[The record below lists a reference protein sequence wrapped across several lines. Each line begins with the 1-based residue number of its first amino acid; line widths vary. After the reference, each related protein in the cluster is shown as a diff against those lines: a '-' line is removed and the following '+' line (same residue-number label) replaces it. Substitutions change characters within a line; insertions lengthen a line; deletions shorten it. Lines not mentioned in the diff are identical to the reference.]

1 MPNEGTENAGPQVG
15 TRNWDPIIHFKMCQ
29 QPVFCS
35 RESRGTF
42 VLFIMLPS
50 CSRHQAFGAF
60 AHLEFRSSCPRGK
73 MGDDFYC
80 RYYIGHKGKFG
91 HEFMEFEITSDGK
104 LRYANNSNYK
114 NDVMIRK
121 EVYVGQSVIDEVKR
135 IVTDSEVTA
144 EDDNNWPQPDRVG
157 RQELE
162 IKLGK
167 EHISFTVGKLH
178 LFDVRNQILMN
189 VYFKTTFNSARKLD
203 HY

>member
-1 MPNEGTENAGPQVG
+1 MQV
-15 TRNWDPIIHFKMCQ
+15 NWRLEQFN
-29 QPVFCS
+29 CS
-35 RESRGTF
+35 LISFYSNSRVLATF
-42 VLFIMLPS
+42 RLSISIMS
-50 CSRHQAFGAF
+50 
-60 AHLEFRSSCPRGK
+60 
-73 MGDDFYC
+73 DDFYC

-121 EVYVGQSVIDEVKR
+121 EVFVGQSVIDEIKR

-144 EDDNNWPQPDRVG
+144 EDDHNWPQPDRVG

-167 EHISFTVGKLH
+167 EHISFTV
-178 LFDVRNQILMN
+178 RC
-189 VYFKTTFNSARKLD
+189 
-203 HY
+203 

>member
-1 MPNEGTENAGPQVG
+1 MLLRPLHTTRTTYNTEQYWQEASSSAAHSEFYIRCPWPN
-15 TRNWDPIIHFKMCQ
+15 
-29 QPVFCS
+29 
-35 RESRGTF
+35 
-42 VLFIMLPS
+42 
-50 CSRHQAFGAF
+50 
-60 AHLEFRSSCPRGK
+60 

-167 EHISFTVGKLH
+167 EHISFTVSK
-178 LFDVRNQILMN
+178 
-189 VYFKTTFNSARKLD
+189 
-203 HY
+203 

>member
-1 MPNEGTENAGPQVG
+1 
-15 TRNWDPIIHFKMCQ
+15 
-29 QPVFCS
+29 
-35 RESRGTF
+35 
-42 VLFIMLPS
+42 
-50 CSRHQAFGAF
+50 
-60 AHLEFRSSCPRGK
+60 

-121 EVYVGQSVIDEVKR
+121 EVFVGQSVIDEIKR
-135 IVTDSEVTA
+135 IVSDSEVTA

-162 IKLGK
+162 IKVGK
-167 EHISFTVGKLH
+167 EHISFTVSPVLQKYDFCQQFSFRLSDGL
-178 LFDVRNQILMN
+178 ISTI
-189 VYFKTTFNSARKLD
+189 YFRSIFAVCENRIITECPGEQRP
-203 HY
+203 

>member
-1 MPNEGTENAGPQVG
+1 
-15 TRNWDPIIHFKMCQ
+15 
-29 QPVFCS
+29 
-35 RESRGTF
+35 
-42 VLFIMLPS
+42 
-50 CSRHQAFGAF
+50 
-60 AHLEFRSSCPRGK
+60 

-167 EHISFTVGKLH
+167 EHISFTVCKFL
-178 LFDVRNQILMN
+178 LPNFR
-189 VYFKTTFNSARKLD
+189 KTTLMKLSLMKLNHYLAIPFYSARKSD